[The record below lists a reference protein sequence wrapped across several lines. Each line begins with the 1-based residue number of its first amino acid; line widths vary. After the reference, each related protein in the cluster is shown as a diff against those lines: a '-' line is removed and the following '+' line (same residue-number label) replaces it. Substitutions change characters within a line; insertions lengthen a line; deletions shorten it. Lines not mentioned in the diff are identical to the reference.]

1 MRCPFCGSHDTKVI
15 DSRPAS
21 DGHEIRR
28 RRECLA
34 CFARYSTYE
43 TASLALPVI
52 IKSNDVR
59 ESFDIEKLRSGMQ
72 RAVEK
77 RAVSVEKFES
87 AISEITHKA
96 ITSGEREIPSKYIG
110 DWALEELGKL
120 DQVAYMRFASVY
132 MSFEDIN
139 SFRDLAD
146 KLERT
151 LTPEMLE
158 SQIPLISEKE
168 DKKK

>member
-1 MRCPFCGSHDTKVI
+1 MEKTFKWSL
-15 DSRPAS
+15 DS
-21 DGHEIRR
+21 
-28 RRECLA
+28 
-34 CFARYSTYE
+34 
-43 TASLALPVI
+43 
-52 IKSNDVR
+52 
-59 ESFDIEKLRSGMQ
+59 
-72 RAVEK
+72 
-77 RAVSVEKFES
+77 
-87 AISEITHKA
+87 
-96 ITSGEREIPSKYIG
+96 SKYIG